1 MWHLM
6 IIVSAYSDPLYGSSS
21 SAMVSPLLV
30 NGIGCTLRL
39 EQLTICSIAQNF
51 YSRKA
56 SCM

>member
-30 NGIGCTLRL
+30 NGIGCILRL
-39 EQLTICSIAQNF
+39 KQYVQNF